1 MSRSTP
7 DLPPSTTRG
16 TAAVP
21 PASNRDIAMTALPLP
36 LPLPSLLEPPDAEL
50 VARAVQG
57 DPHAFELIMR
67 RHNRLL
73 YRTARS
79 VLKNDQEAEDAVQE
93 AYLNA
98 WRALASF
105 RADARLSTWLVR
117 IVLNEALGRLRR
129 RHDNVVPLEPDDGT
143 GTATS
148 GVSPEADFNEQPD
161 RQASR
166 AELRRVIEARIDA
179 LPEVFRTVFMLRAV
193 EEYTVDEV
201 AAVLG
206 IPEITVR
213 TRFFRAR
220 SLLRE
225 GLAREVDHAL
235 EGAFPFAGARCD
247 RIVAGVLAQLAVSG
261 QE

>member
-1 MSRSTP
+1 MNAP
-7 DLPPSTTRG
+7 
-16 TAAVP
+16 
-21 PASNRDIAMTALPLP
+21 
-36 LPLPSLLEPPDAEL
+36 PLPSMIELSDAEL
-50 VARAVQG
+50 AACAVQG
-57 DPHAFELIMR
+57 DAHAFELIMR

-79 VLKNDQEAEDAVQE
+79 VLKNDHEAEDAVQE

-98 WRALASF
+98 WRALGGF
-105 RADARLSTWLVR
+105 RADAKLSTWLVR

-129 RHDNVVPLEPDDGT
+129 RHGNVVPLEPDAGA
-143 GTATS
+143 ATES
-148 GVSPEADFNEQPD
+148 AQAPAEADFNEQPD

-179 LPEVFRTVFMLRAV
+179 LPEVFRTVFVLRAV

-201 AAVLG
+201 AVVLG
-206 IPEITVR
+206 IPEATVR

-225 GLAREVDHAL
+225 GLARDVDHAL
-235 EGAFPFAGARCD
+235 EDAFPFAGARCD
-247 RIVAGVLAQLAVSG
+247 RIVGRVMAQLAEG
-261 QE
+261 RQE

>member
-1 MSRSTP
+1 MN
-7 DLPPSTTRG
+7 
-16 TAAVP
+16 AH
-21 PASNRDIAMTALPLP
+21 
-36 LPLPSLLEPPDAEL
+36 PLPSIVDLTDAEL
-50 VARAVQG
+50 AARAVQG
-57 DPHAFELIMR
+57 DPRAFELIMR

-79 VLKNDQEAEDAVQE
+79 VLKNDHEAEDAVQE
-93 AYLNA
+93 AYFNA
-98 WRALASF
+98 WKALASF

-129 RHDNVVPLEPDDGT
+129 RHGNVVPLEPDDGT
-143 GTATS
+143 GTAAGT
-148 GVSPEADFNEQPD
+148 PAPAEADFNEQPD

-166 AELRRVIEARIDA
+166 AELRRVIETRIDA
-179 LPEVFRTVFMLRAV
+179 LPEVFRTVFVLRAV

-201 AAVLG
+201 AVVLG

-225 GLAREVDHAL
+225 GLARDVDHAL
-235 EGAFPFAGARCD
+235 EDAFPFAGARCD
-247 RIVAGVLAQLAVSG
+247 RTVARVLARLAESR

>member
-1 MSRSTP
+1 MNAP
-7 DLPPSTTRG
+7 
-16 TAAVP
+16 
-21 PASNRDIAMTALPLP
+21 
-36 LPLPSLLEPPDAEL
+36 PLPSIVQLTDAQL
-50 VARAVQG
+50 AAQAVRGDAR
-57 DPHAFELIMR
+57 AFELIMR

-79 VLKNDQEAEDAVQE
+79 VLKNDAEAEDAVQE

-98 WRALASF
+98 WKALASF

-129 RHDNVVPLEPDDGT
+129 RSANVVPLEPDDG
-143 GTATS
+143 AKAS
-148 GVSPEADFNEQPD
+148 GAQAPAEADFNEQPD

-166 AELRRVIEARIDA
+166 GELRRVIEARIDA
-179 LPEVFRTVFMLRAV
+179 LPEIFRTVFVLRAV

-201 AAVLG
+201 AVVLG

-220 SLLRE
+220 SMLRE

-235 EGAFPFAGARCD
+235 EDAFPFAGARCD
-247 RIVAGVLAQLAVSG
+247 RIVAQVLAQLAESS
-261 QE
+261 QK

>member
-1 MSRSTP
+1 MNAP
-7 DLPPSTTRG
+7 
-16 TAAVP
+16 
-21 PASNRDIAMTALPLP
+21 PLP
-36 LPLPSLLEPPDAEL
+36 TIVELTDADL
-50 VARAVQG
+50 AARAVGG
-57 DPHAFELIMR
+57 DAHAFELIMR

-79 VLKNDQEAEDAVQE
+79 VLKNDHEAEDAVQE

-98 WRALASF
+98 WRALGGF

-129 RHDNVVPLEPDDGT
+129 RHGNVVPLEPET
-143 GTATS
+143 GATAATAQAP
-148 GVSPEADFNEQPD
+148 PEADFNEQPD

-179 LPEVFRTVFMLRAV
+179 LPEVFRTVFVLRAV

-201 AAVLG
+201 AVVLG
-206 IPEITVR
+206 IPEATVR

-225 GLAREVDHAL
+225 GLARDVDHAL
-235 EGAFPFAGARCD
+235 EDAFPFAGARCD
-247 RIVAGVLAQLAVSG
+247 RIVGRVLAQLAEG
-261 QE
+261 RQE

>member
-1 MSRSTP
+1 MNAP
-7 DLPPSTTRG
+7 
-16 TAAVP
+16 
-21 PASNRDIAMTALPLP
+21 
-36 LPLPSLLEPPDAEL
+36 PLPSIVELTDADL
-50 VARAVQG
+50 AARAVQG
-57 DPHAFELIMR
+57 DPRAFELIMR

-93 AYLNA
+93 AYFNA
-98 WRALASF
+98 WKALASF

-129 RHDNVVPLEPDDGT
+129 RHGNVVPMEPDDGS
-143 GTATS
+143 GTATM
-148 GVSPEADFNEQPD
+148 GVSPEADVNEQPD

-166 AELRRVIEARIDA
+166 AEMRRVIEARIDA
-179 LPEVFRTVFMLRAV
+179 LPEIFRTVFVLRAV

-201 AAVLG
+201 AVVLG

-225 GLAREVDHAL
+225 GLARDVDHAL

-247 RIVAGVLAQLAVSG
+247 RTVARVLARLAESR